1 MKQFNPYRVLTV
13 LCLAMIVAACA
24 AQPPVEH
31 VVQHSRSELR
41 SGHALGLES
50 DQQISPTDTLAVND
64 DMRAFLARHIPS
76 NASDH
81 QKVELIL
88 AAILDEGLHLDYNNF
103 KTFTAREAFEVR
115 EGNCLS
121 FTNLFIALAR
131 EAGLKANFQ
140 EVEVPANWTARGDT
154 YMYNLHIN
162 ALVNLPG
169 KEQVIDFDMAAYNE
183 RYNRMLI
190 PDESALAQY
199 HNNMGVHWL
208 NEGKV
213 ETAFRHMQVAL
224 ELRPDTGYFW
234 TNLGT
239 LYQHAGHDS
248 EAEAAYLT
256 AIEMSNEPTAMSN
269 LSRLYTRIDQPELA
283 NYYRARVEVF
293 RSRNPY
299 YLFNMAEEAYVQ
311 SDYSRAKNLLLKAI
325 RYRNDEVEFYRLLGL
340 SYLQLGDKSAAQRQ
354 FMEAAELAENPVE
367 RERYNHKLYLLANS

>member
-1 MKQFNPYRVLTV
+1 MNLNRLYRVFTV
-13 LCLAMIVAACA
+13 VCVALVVTACA
-24 AQPPVEH
+24 AQPPM
-31 VVQHSRSELR
+31 QRMAQYSRADLR
-41 SGHALGLES
+41 TGAAFGPAVAVP
-50 DQQISPTDTLAVND
+50 ISPVQTLAVND
-64 DMRAFLARHIPS
+64 DMRAFLARHIS
-76 NASDH
+76 SDASDH
-81 QKVELIL
+81 QKVGLIL

-103 KTFTAREAFEVR
+103 KTFTAQEAFQQR

-121 FTNLFIALAR
+121 FTNLFVALAR

-162 ALVNLPG
+162 VLVSLPG
-169 KEQVIDFDMAAYNE
+169 KDQVIDFDMAAYNE
-183 RYNRMLI
+183 RYNRRLI

-199 HNNMGVHWL
+199 HNNMGVHRL

-213 ETAFRHMQVAL
+213 DAAFQHMQVAL

-256 AIEMSNEPTAMSN
+256 AIELSNEPTAMSN
-269 LSRLYTRIDQPELA
+269 LSRLYARIDQPELA
-283 NYYRARVEVF
+283 SYYRARVEIF

-299 YLFNMAEEAYVQ
+299 YLFNMAEEAYAQ
-311 SDYSRAKNLLLKAI
+311 SDYSRAQSLLLKAI

-340 SYLQLGDKSAAQRQ
+340 SYLQLGDKSAAQKQ
-354 FMEAAELAENPVE
+354 FMKAVELAENPVE
-367 RERYNHKLYLLANS
+367 RERYNHKLYLLANN